1 MKCVFLGPPGAGK
14 GTLAFEAAKYY
25 AIPHIST
32 GAMFRTAIKNQ
43 SALGKKIQAIINGGR
58 LVDDETTSALVKE
71 RLAQDDAAQGFILDG
86 FPRTIAQAQMLEQ
99 FCALDSVVNFDLSD
113 ETVIR
118 RLSGRRLCTACGK
131 SFHIEFMKPR
141 TEGICD
147 DCNGSLITREDDKIE
162 AIKKRLETYRQ
173 QTLPLIEFYRKKNM
187 LTSLDAQSSPQVV
200 LQNFI
205 QLFPRACPR

>member
-1 MKCVFLGPPGAGK
+1 
-14 GTLAFEAAKYY
+14 
-25 AIPHIST
+25 
-32 GAMFRTAIKNQ
+32 MFRTAIKNQ
-43 SALGKKIQAIINGGR
+43 SALGKKIQAIINSGR

-141 TEGICD
+141 TEGVCD
-147 DCNGSLITREDDKIE
+147 DCNGSLIIREDDKIE